1 MMDREAY
8 RRAFDS
14 LRFSPDFQD
23 RTEALLLEMAKQQE
37 QEETTMNRKFFR
49 RPAVLAAVI
58 AVLII
63 SVSAAAVLLSPSQV
77 AEELS
82 DPLLAEAFQ
91 SEGAVLLNESVESG
105 GYRITLSG
113 LVSGAGL
120 SRWAA
125 DAEED
130 RTYAVVSLAAIDGT
144 PLSQSDFTFGEYT
157 LTPLVSGYSPVAVN
171 NWTLG
176 TQASRVD
183 RDGVVYYLLDTQSLE
198 MFADHTVYL
207 AFYEGGLPSREL
219 FSMAEDGSIAFAEDI
234 AGPHALFTLPLDES
248 KADPA
253 AVDDFLESSGI
264 NPMLGFDD

>member
-1 MMDREAY
+1 MDKKQYREA
-8 RRAFDS
+8 FDH
-14 LRFSPDFQD
+14 LPFSPDFNE
-23 RTEALLLEMAKQQE
+23 RTEALLLGMARQQE
-37 QEETTMNRKFFR
+37 QEELTMKQKLFR

-58 AVLII
+58 ALLVV

-91 SEGAVLLNESVESG
+91 SEGAVLLNESVESE
-105 GYRITLSG
+105 GYRITLTG
-113 LVSGAGL
+113 LVTGAGL
-120 SRWAA
+120 SQWTA
-125 DAEED
+125 DVEED
-130 RTYAVVSLAAIDGT
+130 RTYVVVSLASIDGT
-144 PLSQSDFTFGEYT
+144 PLSQSDFTSGEYT
-157 LTPLVSGYSPVAVN
+157 LTPLVSGFSPTAVN

-176 TQASRVD
+176 TQARRID

-207 AFYEGGLPSREL
+207 AFYQGFLPSREL
-219 FSMAEDGSIAFAEDI
+219 FSMAEDGSISFAEGV

-253 AVDDFLESSGI
+253 AVDAFLESSGI
-264 NPMLGFDD
+264 NPELGFAG

>member
-58 AVLII
+58 AVLMI
-63 SVSAAAVLLSPSQV
+63 SVSAAVVLLNPSQV
-77 AEELS
+77 AEEVN

-91 SEGAVLLNESVESG
+91 SEGAVLLNESVESE

-120 SRWAA
+120 SRWAE
-125 DAEED
+125 DVEED
-130 RTYAVVSLAAIDGT
+130 RTYVVVSIVSLDGT
-144 PLSQSDFTFGEYT
+144 PLRHSDFTLGEYT
-157 LTPLVSGYSPVAVN
+157 LTPLVSGYSPMAVN

-176 TQASRVD
+176 AQAN
-183 RDGVVYYLLDTQSLE
+183 YLLDTQSLE

-207 AFYEGGLPSREL
+207 AFYQGFLPSQEL
-219 FSMAEDGSIAFAEDI
+219 FSMAEDGSIAFAEGI
-234 AGPHALFTLPLDES
+234 TGPHALFTLPLDES

-253 AVDDFLESSGI
+253 AVEDFLESSGI
-264 NPMLGFDD
+264 NPMLGFGS